1 MSEEMVRNGE
11 QGQGQVYPQ
20 ELATVAENI
29 HKADAMFS
37 FLGDYTFDG
46 EVAAIRNDLTAS
58 ANSMLSAGC
67 RLLRLKEHE
76 GHGRF
81 MKALEELGIVNKTAR
96 RLMNTA
102 MKFVS
107 DTGSVKY
114 PRLMQQ
120 SVSKIYELALL
131 DDDDLKDLDDGK
143 PVADI
148 DVDEVDR
155 MTVRDLRKKVREAK
169 KEREALENV
178 IKSKSE
184 KLDEL
189 EKEIALKE
197 QASTDGEEEKRYVP
211 QPEDVNALRNEI
223 TLLATDSYDLYQ
235 RMVSLADR
243 IEKASSGSDLAD
255 SSYRLLFGQLKGA
268 AASITEE
275 MERAMEYVESRVPE
289 SLTPVSGFDFMG
301 TPEEV
306 DK

>member
-1 MSEEMVRNGE
+1 MSEEMIRNGE
-11 QGQGQVYPQ
+11 QEQGQVYPQ

-29 HKADAMFS
+29 HKTDVMFS
-37 FLGDYTFDG
+37 FLGEYTFEG
-46 EVAAIRNDLTAS
+46 EVTAIRNDLTTS

-81 MKALEELGIVNKTAR
+81 RKALEDLGVGRGTAN

-107 DTGSVKY
+107 DNGSVKY

-131 DDDDLKDLDDGK
+131 DDDNLKDLDEGK
-143 PVADI
+143 SVAEI
-148 DVDEVDR
+148 EVDEIDR
-155 MTVRDLRKKVREAK
+155 MTVRDLRKKIREAR

-197 QASTDGEEEKRYVP
+197 QASSDEEEKRYVP

-301 TPEEV
+301 IPEEV

>member
-1 MSEEMVRNGE
+1 MSEEMTRNEE
-11 QGQGQVYPQ
+11 QEQGQVYPQ

-29 HKADAMFS
+29 HKADAIFS
-37 FLGDYTFDG
+37 FLGEYTFEG
-46 EVAAIRNDLTAS
+46 EVVSIRNDLATS
-58 ANSMLSAGC
+58 ANCILSAGC

-81 MKALEELGIVNKTAR
+81 GKALEELGLGRGTAN

-120 SVSKIYELALL
+120 SVSKIYELAFL
-131 DDDDLKDLDDGK
+131 DDDDLKDLDEGK
-143 PVADI
+143 PVAEI

-155 MTVRDLRKKVREAK
+155 MTVRELRKKIREAK

-197 QASTDGEEEKRYVP
+197 QTSADDDGMQYVS
-211 QPEDVNALRNEI
+211 QPEDVDALRNDI
-223 TLLATDSYDLYQ
+223 TLLTADSYDLYQ
-235 RMVSLADR
+235 RIVSLADR
-243 IEKASSGSDLAD
+243 VDKATSGNDLAD

-268 AASITEE
+268 AASITNE

-289 SLTPVSGFDFMG
+289 SLTPVSGFAFMG
-301 TPEEV
+301 TSEEV
-306 DK
+306 EKE

>member
-1 MSEEMVRNGE
+1 MSEEMIRNGE
-11 QGQGQVYPQ
+11 QEQGQVYPQ

-81 MKALEELGIVNKTAR
+81 MKALEELGVGKNTAN

-107 DTGSVKY
+107 DAGGVKY

-131 DDDDLKDLDDGK
+131 DDDDLKDLDAGK
-143 PVADI
+143 PVAEI

-155 MTVRDLRKKVREAK
+155 MTVRDLRKKVREAR

-197 QASTDGEEEKRYVP
+197 QASSDEEEKRYVP

-301 TPEEV
+301 SPEEV

>member
-1 MSEEMVRNGE
+1 MSEEMIRNGE
-11 QGQGQVYPQ
+11 QEQGQVYPQ

-29 HKADAMFS
+29 HKTDAMFS
-37 FLGDYTFDG
+37 FLGDYTYEG
-46 EVAAIRNDLTAS
+46 EVAAIRNDLITS

-81 MKALEELGIVNKTAR
+81 RKALEELGINRETSR

-102 MKFVS
+102 MKFVA
-107 DTGSVKY
+107 DNGSVKY
-114 PRLMQQ
+114 PHLLQQ

-131 DDDDLKDLDDGK
+131 DDDDLKDLDEGK
-143 PVADI
+143 SVADI

-155 MTVRDLRKKVREAK
+155 MTVRDLRKKVREAR

-197 QASTDGEEEKRYVP
+197 QASSDEEEKRYVP

-268 AASITEE
+268 VASITEE

-301 TPEEV
+301 IPEEV

>member
-1 MSEEMVRNGE
+1 MSENEMTRNGE
-11 QGQGQVYPQ
+11 QEQGQVYPQ
-20 ELATVAENI
+20 EITTVAENI
-29 HKADAMFS
+29 RKTDVMFS
-37 FLGDYTFDG
+37 FLGDYTLEG
-46 EVAAIRNDLTAS
+46 EVTAIRNDLTTS

-81 MKALEELGIVNKTAR
+81 MKVLEELGIGWKTAN

-102 MKFVS
+102 MKFVA
-107 DTGSVKY
+107 DNGSVKY
-114 PRLMQQ
+114 PRLLQQ

-131 DDDDLKDLDDGK
+131 DDEDLKDLDEGK
-143 PVADI
+143 PVAEI
-148 DVDEVDR
+148 EVDEVDR
-155 MTVRDLRKKVREAK
+155 MTVRDLRKKIREAR

-197 QASTDGEEEKRYVP
+197 QATPDEDKKYVP

-301 TPEEV
+301 SPEEV

>member
-1 MSEEMVRNGE
+1 MSEEMIRNGE
-11 QGQGQVYPQ
+11 QEQGQVYPQ
-20 ELATVAENI
+20 ELAMVAENI

-37 FLGDYTFDG
+37 FLGDYTFEG
-46 EVAAIRNDLTAS
+46 EVTAIRNDLTTS
-58 ANSMLSAGC
+58 ANSILSAGC

-76 GHGRF
+76 VHGRF
-81 MKALEELGIVNKTAR
+81 LKALDELGLAERTAN

-107 DTGSVKY
+107 DSGSVKY

-131 DDDDLKDLDDGK
+131 DDDDLKDLDEGK

-155 MTVRDLRKKVREAK
+155 MTVRDLRKKVREAR

-197 QASTDGEEEKRYVP
+197 QASSDEEEKRYVP

-301 TPEEV
+301 IPEEV

>member
-1 MSEEMVRNGE
+1 MSEEMIRNGE
-11 QGQGQVYPQ
+11 QEQGQVYPQ

-37 FLGDYTFDG
+37 FLGDYTFEG
-46 EVAAIRNDLTAS
+46 EVAAIKNDLATS

-81 MKALEELGIVNKTAR
+81 MKALDELGVGKNTAN

-107 DTGSVKY
+107 DTGGVKY

-131 DDDDLKDLDDGK
+131 DDDDLKDLDEGK

-155 MTVRDLRKKVREAK
+155 MTVRDLRKKVREAR

-197 QASTDGEEEKRYVP
+197 QASSDEEEKRYVP

-301 TPEEV
+301 IPEEV

>member
-1 MSEEMVRNGE
+1 MSENEMTRNGE
-11 QGQGQVYPQ
+11 QEQGQVYPQ
-20 ELATVAENI
+20 EITTVAENI
-29 HKADAMFS
+29 RKTDVMFS
-37 FLGDYTFDG
+37 FLGDYTLEG
-46 EVAAIRNDLTAS
+46 EVTAIRNDLTTS

-81 MKALEELGIVNKTAR
+81 MKVLEELGIGWKTAN

-102 MKFVS
+102 MKFVA
-107 DTGSVKY
+107 DNGSVKY
-114 PRLMQQ
+114 PRLLQQ

-131 DDDDLKDLDDGK
+131 DDEDLKDLDEGK
-143 PVADI
+143 PVAEI
-148 DVDEVDR
+148 EVDEVDR
-155 MTVRDLRKKVREAK
+155 MTVRDLRKKIREAR

-197 QASTDGEEEKRYVP
+197 QATPDEDKKYVP

-235 RMVSLADR
+235 RMVSLADSWR
-243 IEKASSGSDLAD
+243 TAHTAFFSASSKEPPHRSQKRWRGPWNMS
-255 SSYRLLFGQLKGA
+255 
-268 AASITEE
+268 
-275 MERAMEYVESRVPE
+275 RAGCRN
-289 SLTPVSGFDFMG
+289 L
-301 TPEEV
+301 
-306 DK
+306 

>member
-1 MSEEMVRNGE
+1 MSEEMMRNGE
-11 QGQGQVYPQ
+11 QEQGQVYPQ

-37 FLGDYTFDG
+37 FLGDYTFEG
-46 EVAAIRNDLTAS
+46 EVAAIKNDLATS

-81 MKALEELGIVNKTAR
+81 GKALEELGVGKDTAS

-155 MTVRDLRKKVREAK
+155 MTVRDLRKKVREAR

-197 QASTDGEEEKRYVP
+197 QASSDEEEKRYVP

-301 TPEEV
+301 APEEV

>member
-1 MSEEMVRNGE
+1 MSEEMIRNGE
-11 QGQGQVYPQ
+11 QEQGQVYPQ

-37 FLGDYTFDG
+37 FLGDYTFEG
-46 EVAAIRNDLTAS
+46 EVTAIRNDLITS

-81 MKALEELGIVNKTAR
+81 RKALEELGVNRETSR

-107 DTGSVKY
+107 DTGGVKY

-131 DDDDLKDLDDGK
+131 DDDDLKDLDEGK

-197 QASTDGEEEKRYVP
+197 QVSSDEEEKRYVP

>member
-1 MSEEMVRNGE
+1 MSENEMTRNGE
-11 QGQGQVYPQ
+11 QEQGQVYPQ
-20 ELATVAENI
+20 EITTVAENI
-29 HKADAMFS
+29 RKTDVMFS
-37 FLGDYTFDG
+37 FLGDYTLEG
-46 EVAAIRNDLTAS
+46 EVTAIRNDLTTS

-81 MKALEELGIVNKTAR
+81 MKVLEELGIGWKTAN

-102 MKFVS
+102 MKFVT
-107 DTGSVKY
+107 DNGSVKY
-114 PRLMQQ
+114 PRLLQQ

-131 DDDDLKDLDDGK
+131 DDEDLKDLDEGK
-143 PVADI
+143 PVAEI
-148 DVDEVDR
+148 EVDEVDR
-155 MTVRDLRKKVREAK
+155 MTVRDLRKKIREAR

-197 QASTDGEEEKRYVP
+197 QATPDEDKKYVP

-301 TPEEV
+301 SPEEV

>member
-1 MSEEMVRNGE
+1 MSEEMIRNGE
-11 QGQGQVYPQ
+11 QEQGQVYPQ

-29 HKADAMFS
+29 HKTDVMFS
-37 FLGDYTFDG
+37 FLGEYTFEG
-46 EVAAIRNDLTAS
+46 EVTAIRNDLTTS

-81 MKALEELGIVNKTAR
+81 RKALEELGINRETSR

-102 MKFVS
+102 MKFVA
-107 DTGSVKY
+107 DNGSVKY
-114 PRLMQQ
+114 PHLLQQ

-131 DDDDLKDLDDGK
+131 DDDDLKDLDEGK
-143 PVADI
+143 SVADI

-155 MTVRDLRKKVREAK
+155 MTVRDLRKKVREAR

-197 QASTDGEEEKRYVP
+197 QASSDEEEKRYVP

>member
-1 MSEEMVRNGE
+1 MSEEMIRNGE
-11 QGQGQVYPQ
+11 QEQGQVYPQ

-37 FLGDYTFDG
+37 FLGDYTFEG
-46 EVAAIRNDLTAS
+46 EVTAIRNDLTTS

-81 MKALEELGIVNKTAR
+81 MKALDELGLAERTAN

-107 DTGSVKY
+107 DTGGVKY

-131 DDDDLKDLDDGK
+131 DDDDLKDLDEGK
-143 PVADI
+143 PVAEI

-155 MTVRDLRKKVREAK
+155 MTVRDLRKKVREAR

-197 QASTDGEEEKRYVP
+197 QASSDEEEKRYVP

-301 TPEEV
+301 SPEGV

>member
-1 MSEEMVRNGE
+1 MSEEMIRNGE
-11 QGQGQVYPQ
+11 QEQGQVYPQ

-37 FLGDYTFDG
+37 FLGDYTLEG
-46 EVAAIRNDLTAS
+46 EVTAIRNDLTTS

-81 MKALEELGIVNKTAR
+81 MKVLEELGIGWKTAN

-102 MKFVS
+102 MKFVA
-107 DTGSVKY
+107 DNESVKY
-114 PRLMQQ
+114 PRLLQQ

-131 DDDDLKDLDDGK
+131 DDEDLKDLDEGK
-143 PVADI
+143 PVAEI
-148 DVDEVDR
+148 EVDEIDR
-155 MTVRDLRKKVREAK
+155 MTVRDLRKKIRDAK

-197 QASTDGEEEKRYVP
+197 QVSSDEEEKRYVP

-301 TPEEV
+301 IPEEV

>member
-1 MSEEMVRNGE
+1 MSEEMIRNGE
-11 QGQGQVYPQ
+11 QEQGQVYPQ

-29 HKADAMFS
+29 HKTDVMFS
-37 FLGDYTFDG
+37 FLGEYTFEG
-46 EVAAIRNDLTAS
+46 EVTAIRNDLTTS
-58 ANSMLSAGC
+58 ANCMLSAGC

-81 MKALEELGIVNKTAR
+81 RKALEDLGVGRGTAN

-107 DTGSVKY
+107 DNGSVKY

-131 DDDDLKDLDDGK
+131 DDDNLKDLDEGK
-143 PVADI
+143 SVAEI
-148 DVDEVDR
+148 EVDEIDR
-155 MTVRDLRKKVREAK
+155 MTVRDLRKKIREAR

-197 QASTDGEEEKRYVP
+197 QASSDEEEKRYVP

-301 TPEEV
+301 IPEEV

>member
-1 MSEEMVRNGE
+1 MSEEMIRNGE
-11 QGQGQVYPQ
+11 QEQGQVYPQ

-37 FLGDYTFDG
+37 FLGDYTFEG
-46 EVAAIRNDLTAS
+46 EVAAIRNDLITS

-76 GHGRF
+76 SHGRF
-81 MKALEELGIVNKTAR
+81 RKALEELGVNRETSR

-107 DTGSVKY
+107 DTGGVKY

-131 DDDDLKDLDDGK
+131 DDDDLKDLDEGK
-143 PVADI
+143 PVAEI
-148 DVDEVDR
+148 DVDEVDIGMSNPGR
-155 MTVRDLRKKVREAK
+155 SGS
-169 KEREALENV
+169 REALEAV

-197 QASTDGEEEKRYVP
+197 QASSDEEEEKRYVL

>member
-1 MSEEMVRNGE
+1 MSEEMIRNGE
-11 QGQGQVYPQ
+11 QEQGQVYPQ

-37 FLGDYTFDG
+37 FLGDYTFEG
-46 EVAAIRNDLTAS
+46 EVTAIRNDLTIS

-81 MKALEELGIVNKTAR
+81 MKALDELGVGKNTAN

-107 DTGSVKY
+107 DTGGVKY

-131 DDDDLKDLDDGK
+131 DDDDLKDLDAGK
-143 PVADI
+143 PVAEI

-155 MTVRDLRKKVREAK
+155 MTVRDLRKKIREGR
-169 KEREALENV
+169 KEREALEAV

-189 EKEIALKE
+189 ETEIALKE
-197 QASTDGEEEKRYVP
+197 QATPDEDKKYVP

-301 TPEEV
+301 IPEEV

>member
-1 MSEEMVRNGE
+1 MSEEMIRNGE
-11 QGQGQVYPQ
+11 QEQGQVYPQ

-29 HKADAMFS
+29 HKTDVMFS
-37 FLGDYTFDG
+37 FLGEYTFEG
-46 EVAAIRNDLTAS
+46 EVTAIRNDLTTS
-58 ANSMLSAGC
+58 ANCMLSAGC

-81 MKALEELGIVNKTAR
+81 RKALEDLGVGRGTAN

-107 DTGSVKY
+107 DNGSVKY
-114 PRLMQQ
+114 PRLLQQ

-131 DDDDLKDLDDGK
+131 DDDNLKDLDEGK
-143 PVADI
+143 SVAEI
-148 DVDEVDR
+148 EVDEIDR
-155 MTVRDLRKKVREAK
+155 MTVRDLRKKIREAR

-197 QASTDGEEEKRYVP
+197 QASSDEEEKRYVP

-301 TPEEV
+301 IPEEV

>member
-1 MSEEMVRNGE
+1 MIRNGE
-11 QGQGQVYPQ
+11 QEQGQVYPQ

-37 FLGDYTFDG
+37 FLGDYTYEG
-46 EVAAIRNDLTAS
+46 EVTAIRNDLTTS

-81 MKALEELGIVNKTAR
+81 MKALDGLGLAERTAN

-107 DTGSVKY
+107 DSGSVKY

-131 DDDDLKDLDDGK
+131 DDDDLKGLDEGK
-143 PVADI
+143 SVANI

-197 QASTDGEEEKRYVP
+197 QASSDEEEKRYVP

>member
-1 MSEEMVRNGE
+1 MSEEMIRNGE
-11 QGQGQVYPQ
+11 QEQGQVYPH

-37 FLGDYTFDG
+37 FLGDYTYEG
-46 EVAAIRNDLTAS
+46 EVTAIRNDLTTS

-81 MKALEELGIVNKTAR
+81 MKVLEELGIGWKTAN

-102 MKFVS
+102 MKFVA
-107 DTGSVKY
+107 DNGSVKY
-114 PRLMQQ
+114 PRLLQQ

-131 DDDDLKDLDDGK
+131 DDEDLKDLDEGK
-143 PVADI
+143 PVAEI
-148 DVDEVDR
+148 EVDEIDR
-155 MTVRDLRKKVREAK
+155 MTVRDLRKKIREAK

-178 IKSKSE
+178 IKSKNE

-197 QASTDGEEEKRYVP
+197 QASSDEEEKRYVP

-301 TPEEV
+301 IPEEV

>member
-1 MSEEMVRNGE
+1 
-11 QGQGQVYPQ
+11 
-20 ELATVAENI
+20 
-29 HKADAMFS
+29 
-37 FLGDYTFDG
+37 
-46 EVAAIRNDLTAS
+46 
-58 ANSMLSAGC
+58 
-67 RLLRLKEHE
+67 
-76 GHGRF
+76 
-81 MKALEELGIVNKTAR
+81 
-96 RLMNTA
+96 MNTA

-107 DTGSVKY
+107 DTGGVKY

-131 DDDDLKDLDDGK
+131 DDDDLKDLDEGK
-143 PVADI
+143 PVAEI

-155 MTVRDLRKKVREAK
+155 MTVRDLRKKVREAR
-169 KEREALENV
+169 KEREALEAV

-197 QASTDGEEEKRYVP
+197 QASSDEEEKRYVP

-289 SLTPVSGFDFMG
+289 SLIPVSGFDFMG

>member
-1 MSEEMVRNGE
+1 MSEEMIRNGE
-11 QGQGQVYPQ
+11 QEQGQVYPH

-37 FLGDYTFDG
+37 FLGDYTYEG
-46 EVAAIRNDLTAS
+46 EVTAIRNDLTTS

-81 MKALEELGIVNKTAR
+81 TKALEELGIATRTAR

-107 DTGSVKY
+107 DTGGVKY

-131 DDDDLKDLDDGK
+131 DDDDLKDLDEGK

-155 MTVRDLRKKVREAK
+155 MTVRDLRKKVREAR

-197 QASTDGEEEKRYVP
+197 QASSDEEEKRYVP

-289 SLTPVSGFDFMG
+289 SLTPVSGLDFMG
-301 TPEEV
+301 IPEEV

>member
-1 MSEEMVRNGE
+1 MSEEMIRNGE
-11 QGQGQVYPQ
+11 QEQGQVYPQ

-37 FLGDYTFDG
+37 FLGDYTYEG
-46 EVAAIRNDLTAS
+46 EVAAIRNDLITS

-81 MKALEELGIVNKTAR
+81 RKALEELGVNRETSR

-107 DTGSVKY
+107 DTGGVKY

-131 DDDDLKDLDDGK
+131 DDDDLKDLDEGK

-155 MTVRDLRKKVREAK
+155 MTVRDLRKKVREAR

-197 QASTDGEEEKRYVP
+197 QASSDEEKRYVP

>member
-1 MSEEMVRNGE
+1 MSEEMIRNGE
-11 QGQGQVYPQ
+11 QEQGQVYPQ

-29 HKADAMFS
+29 HKTDAMFS
-37 FLGDYTFDG
+37 FLGDYTYEG
-46 EVAAIRNDLTAS
+46 EVAAIRNDLITS

-81 MKALEELGIVNKTAR
+81 RKALEELGINRETSR

-102 MKFVS
+102 MKFVA
-107 DTGSVKY
+107 DNGSVKY
-114 PRLMQQ
+114 PHLLQQ

-131 DDDDLKDLDDGK
+131 DDDDLKDLDEGK
-143 PVADI
+143 PVAEI

-155 MTVRDLRKKVREAK
+155 MTVRDLRKKVREAR

-197 QASTDGEEEKRYVP
+197 QASSDEEEKRYVP

-301 TPEEV
+301 IPEEV

>member
-1 MSEEMVRNGE
+1 MSEEMIRNGE
-11 QGQGQVYPQ
+11 QEQGQVYPQ

-37 FLGDYTFDG
+37 FLGDYTFEG
-46 EVAAIRNDLTAS
+46 EVAAIRNDLITS

-76 GHGRF
+76 SHGRF
-81 MKALEELGIVNKTAR
+81 RKALEELGVNRETSR

-107 DTGSVKY
+107 DTGGVKY

-131 DDDDLKDLDDGK
+131 DDDDLKDLDEGK
-143 PVADI
+143 PVAEI

-155 MTVRDLRKKVREAK
+155 MTVRDLRKKVREAR
-169 KEREALENV
+169 KEREALEAV

-197 QASTDGEEEKRYVP
+197 QASSDEEEKRYVP

-289 SLTPVSGFDFMG
+289 SLIPVSGFDFMG

>member
-1 MSEEMVRNGE
+1 MSEEMIRNGE
-11 QGQGQVYPQ
+11 QEQGQVYPR

-29 HKADAMFS
+29 HKTDAMFS
-37 FLGDYTFDG
+37 FLGDYTYEG
-46 EVAAIRNDLTAS
+46 EVAAIRNDLITS

-81 MKALEELGIVNKTAR
+81 RKALDELGVGKNTAN

-102 MKFVS
+102 MKFVA
-107 DTGSVKY
+107 DNGSVKY
-114 PRLMQQ
+114 PHLLQQ

-131 DDDDLKDLDDGK
+131 DDDDLKDLDEGK
-143 PVADI
+143 SVAEI

-155 MTVRDLRKKVREAK
+155 MTVRDLRKKVREAR

-197 QASTDGEEEKRYVP
+197 QASSDEEEKRYVP

-301 TPEEV
+301 IPEEV